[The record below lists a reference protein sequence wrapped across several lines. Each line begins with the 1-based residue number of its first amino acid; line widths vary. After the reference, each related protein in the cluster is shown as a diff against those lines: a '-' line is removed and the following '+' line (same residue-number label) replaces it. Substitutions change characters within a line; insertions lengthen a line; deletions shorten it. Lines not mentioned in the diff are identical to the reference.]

1 MKVGDLVRGKQ
12 NKLLGLVTNTRN
24 DWCGSDW
31 VMVYWSVIEVG
42 STRWMN
48 TDKLEVIH
56 ESR

>member
-1 MKVGDLVRGKQ
+1 MQVGDLVIGKQ

-42 STRWMN
+42 STRWIN
-48 TDKLEVIH
+48 TDKLEVI
-56 ESR
+56 